1 MSQYRSV
8 PLQLPPQYQLED
20 ANQVH
25 PHPSSITPVL
35 FPSQVQLDTPSNAL
49 RCPVC
54 EHSFRRTQERDRHVR
69 THLPYS
75 LFCPFPGCS
84 WRGDRPYTL
93 PAHWTERHP
102 NFGASPDPEDCNL
115 YKPDPL
121 VQSIISGESLVE
133 EMIVI
138 ALQMIRIRAQE
149 LGRVDILEDEWGR
162 GQRARY

>member
-1 MSQYRSV
+1 MPTQT
-8 PLQLPPQYQLED
+8 QPQTMQED

-25 PHPSSITPVL
+25 PRPPSITPASS
-35 FPSQVQLDTPSNAL
+35 PGQVIQLDTPTNAL
-49 RCPVC
+49 PRCPVC

-93 PAHWTERHP
+93 PTHWTERHP
-102 NFGASPDPEDCNL
+102 NFGPAPNAEDCTL

-121 VQSIISGESLVE
+121 VQSLISGESLVE
-133 EMIVI
+133 EIIAI
-138 ALQMIRIRAQE
+138 ALQAVRNRAQE
-149 LGRVDILEDEWGR
+149 LGRVDILGDEWGR
-162 GQRARY
+162 GQRVQY